1 MINIESVTKI
11 YPNPQNVRSTVA
23 LRGCDLIINQGD
35 FVSIIGP
42 SGAGKST
49 LMRLIGGL
57 ELPTSGKVNVLGQ
70 DIDLMNNKQRCE
82 FRKNNIGFI
91 NQLPQFNLFPDL
103 TVIRNLMVPNIL
115 SGVSFEEA
123 KKIAIETL
131 EELEI
136 KNLSS
141 KRTGFLSMGEAMRV
155 SLCMA
160 LVRTPKMLLADEPTG
175 QLDYHNS
182 RILLDLLKKINE
194 EYKTTIVV
202 VSHDPVYFSVV
213 SKSFLI
219 FNGRLGG
226 IFTKKDLIDLEKESP
241 REEFIS
247 HIDSHSYIFLPSQV
261 RTFLALKDKV
271 KYVIDRS
278 TNEVFIENPDSKVQV
293 KSEKKISK
301 LPETPIFLQERVDKS
316 TSPIIETKD
325 LTKYY
330 QFPKELIFQS
340 VNLRVYPRELI
351 FLVGPSGVGKTTF
364 LNIVSGIDLDFSGSV
379 KVLGKNFC
387 HSNLSNIE
395 KLRSHSLYYSS
406 QYINLYPS
414 KTLTQNIV
422 LFSSKKE
429 FQRKRGIYDLEFLLN
444 YLSLADIQHQPVE
457 TYSQGERKRASIL
470 LGLLSEP
477 KLMLLDE
484 PTANLDEL
492 NKRKVMKLIAEY
504 VMSSNT
510 TAIIVTHD
518 LLSIVPNSTI
528 IEFRDKNISKRKII
542 TPEIYKKLKDSY
554 LDKKIEKITNII

>member
-1 MINIESVTKI
+1 
-11 YPNPQNVRSTVA
+11 
-23 LRGCDLIINQGD
+23 
-35 FVSIIGP
+35 
-42 SGAGKST
+42 
-49 LMRLIGGL
+49 
-57 ELPTSGKVNVLGQ
+57 
-70 DIDLMNNKQRCE
+70 
-82 FRKNNIGFI
+82 
-91 NQLPQFNLFPDL
+91 
-103 TVIRNLMVPNIL
+103 
-115 SGVSFEEA
+115 
-123 KKIAIETL
+123 
-131 EELEI
+131 
-136 KNLSS
+136 
-141 KRTGFLSMGEAMRV
+141 MRV

-175 QLDYHNS
+175 QLDYYNS

-226 IFTKKDLIDLEKESP
+226 IFTKQDFIDLEKESP
-241 REEFIS
+241 KEEFIS

-261 RTFLALKDKV
+261 RNFLALKNKV
-271 KYVIDRS
+271 KYVIDQS
-278 TNEVFIENPDSKVQV
+278 TNKVFIKNPDPEAQV
-293 KSEKKISK
+293 KSENKISI

-330 QFPKELIFQS
+330 QFPKEEMIFQS
-340 VNLRVYPRELI
+340 INLRVYPRELV

-364 LNIVSGIDLDFSGSV
+364 LNILSGIDLDFSGSV
-379 KVLGKNFC
+379 KILGENLC
-387 HSNLSNIE
+387 YSNLSYIE

-406 QYINLYPS
+406 QYVNLYPS
-414 KTLTQNIV
+414 KTLAQNIA
-422 LFSSKKE
+422 LFSPKREFPRKK
-429 FQRKRGIYDLEFLLN
+429 GIYVNLLN
-444 YLSLADIQHQPVE
+444 YLSLADIQHQSVE

-470 LGLLSEP
+470 LGLLLEP
-477 KLMLLDE
+477 KLLLLDE

-492 NKRKVMKLIAEY
+492 NKRKVMKLITEY
-504 VMSSNT
+504 VMNFNT

-528 IEFRDKNISKRKII
+528 IEFRDKTITKRKII
-542 TPEIYKKLKDSY
+542 TPEIYKKLKKSY